1 MVNLIPRGAYVILCR
16 GTSKA
21 LNSEGHITTLDEEL
35 NRDSQIWWIEA
46 DPGFE
51 VLNGNKDKS
60 KEGGIYRIC
69 NLAIGQSLECSAIVS
84 DSRVAVAA
92 NNGAPW
98 QLWRIKE
105 LPQND
110 DG

>member
-1 MVNLIPRGAYVILCR
+1 MILCK

-21 LNSEGHITTLDEEL
+21 LNSKGCITTLDEEL

-51 VLNGNKDKS
+51 VLNSSMDKS
-60 KEGGIYRIC
+60 KGGIYRIC
-69 NLAIGQSLECSAIVS
+69 NLAMGQSLECSATAP

-98 QLWRIKE
+98 QLWRIEE
-105 LPQND
+105 LPHNE